1 MLDRMERD
9 GMVER
14 IPDPNNRRQIF
25 VRITGKVRGYFAEYE
40 RVSERMNKV
49 FYKGFSPEE
58 IREFEGK
65 LKKII
70 NNLEEELK

>member
-14 IPDPNNRRQIF
+14 IPDPKNRRQIF
-25 VRITGKVRGYFAEYE
+25 VRITGKVRSFFAEYE
-40 RVSERMNKV
+40 RVSERINKI
-49 FYKGFSPEE
+49 FYKGFSPGE
-58 IREFEGK
+58 IRESEGK

-70 NNLEEELK
+70 TNLEEELK

>member
-1 MLDRMERD
+1 
-9 GMVER
+9 
-14 IPDPNNRRQIF
+14 
-25 VRITGKVRGYFAEYE
+25 
-40 RVSERMNKV
+40 MNKV